1 MTDEQGDQ
9 RYTAAVM
16 VVGNEILSG
25 RTLDKNTQW
34 IAERLGMRGIILR
47 EARVIPDEEDV
58 IIKTLNELRA
68 RETYIFTTGGIGPTH
83 DDITAASVAKAF
95 GVAIE
100 RNQEAYQT
108 LLDYYGPQELTEA
121 RARMALIPVGAS
133 LIPNPVSG
141 APGFIMDNVHVMAGV
156 PRIMQAM
163 LDHVLQNIK
172 GGALVLSNT
181 ITCALPESVIAKALA
196 ELQQEYRM
204 VEIGSYPHFKLGA
217 LGLSVVL
224 RCTKAEPLKLAT
236 RRVLN
241 ILAEFDETPQAV
253 SYQVPI
259 D

>member
-1 MTDEQGDQ
+1 MTDQQDQQ
-9 RYTAAVM
+9 RYTAAII

-25 RTLDKNTQW
+25 RTQDKNTQW
-34 IAERLGMRGIILR
+34 IAERLALRGVTLR
-47 EARVIPDEEDV
+47 EARVIPDKEAAIV
-58 IIKTLNELRA
+58 KTVNELRA
-68 RETYIFTTGGIGPTH
+68 RETYVFTTGGIGPTH
-83 DDITAASVAKAF
+83 DDITAASVARAF
-95 GVAIE
+95 GVE
-100 RNQEAYQT
+100 FKRNDEAYKA
-108 LLDYYGPQELTEA
+108 LLDYYGPEELTEA
-121 RARMALIPVGAS
+121 RERMALIPAGAS

-163 LDHVLQNIK
+163 LDHVLEGLR

-196 ELQQEYRM
+196 ELQSDYKM

-217 LGLSVVL
+217 LGVSVVL
-224 RCTKAEPLKLAT
+224 RCTQEGPLKAAT

-241 ILAEFDETPQAV
+241 ILAEYDVEPQAV